1 MQVSLLGQAETKAS
15 DAQAC
20 KTESRVTVT
29 VEEVNQVWEADFSFL
44 TRRFAYTNRPRNRYE
59 DVKPM
64 KHGSYHERGLKRN
77 PTFYPKW
84 SRYAF
89 RGLDKHRPVKSIPIY
104 SRPVLL
110 FAIEDAYSRYII
122 HACLRRS
129 PKDYVNKSFAFPGW
143 FKLGGCFEEAF
154 DHRKRFRK
162 TGDRLVDFGR
172 PISFYL
178 DSNVYLWYRDI
189 LEDKALFL
197 VRVGPGNHNLL
208 GRLDGFFGR
217 IQYEMRTNLT
227 QRNLDA
233 YVFYYNFVRKH
244 SGIGGQTPASLFFKK
259 SSLAIRE
266 LVQGKRVGVQNPWIL
281 TDGRRQVPN

>member
-1 MQVSLLGQAETKAS
+1 MGPNERESTAEGLPQVQVSILGQAETAAGDTEARK
-15 DAQAC
+15 
-20 KTESRVTVT
+20 KESRVAVT
-29 VEEVNQVWEADFSFL
+29 AEEVNQVWEADFSFL

-64 KHGSYHERGLKRN
+64 KHGSYHEKGLKKN

-104 SRPVLL
+104 SRPILL

-129 PKDYVNKSFAFPGW
+129 PKDYVNKSFSFPRW
-143 FKLGGCFEEAF
+143 FKLEGCFEEAF
-154 DHRKRFRK
+154 SYRKRFRK
-162 TGDRLVDFGR
+162 MGDRLVDFGR

-178 DSNVYLWYRDI
+178 DANIYHEYRDD

-197 VRVGPGNHNLL
+197 VKAGPENHNLL
-208 GRLDGFFGR
+208 GHLDGFFGR

-233 YVFYYNFVRKH
+233 YVYYYNFVRKH

-259 SSLAIRE
+259 QGPAIKA
-266 LVQGKRVGVQNPWIL
+266 VV
-281 TDGRRQVPN
+281 RR